1 MDGIIQVI
9 RVDAIK
15 ADNSGI
21 FFKGSGLLE
30 GSAVRDTIID
40 TLRQSEKLLIGGII
54 TDIVSENNE
63 VLIDGKYNITLHL
76 KTTPDLKNTIY
87 GYGIIDDNARI
98 TEHSTTFFGAHIEFN
113 RNSKTIMAKI
123 VGRDNKNEMLD
134 L

>member
-63 VLIDGKYNITLHL
+63 ALIDGKYNITLHL
-76 KTTPDLKNTIY
+76 KTAPDLKNTIY

-98 TEHSTTFFGAHIEFN
+98 TEHSITFFGAYIEFN
-113 RNSKTIMAKI
+113 RNSETIMAKI
-123 VGRDNKNEMLD
+123 VGRDNKSEMLD

>member
-40 TLRQSEKLLIGGII
+40 TLRQSEKLLIG
-54 TDIVSENNE
+54 
-63 VLIDGKYNITLHL
+63 
-76 KTTPDLKNTIY
+76 
-87 GYGIIDDNARI
+87 
-98 TEHSTTFFGAHIEFN
+98 
-113 RNSKTIMAKI
+113 
-123 VGRDNKNEMLD
+123 
-134 L
+134 